1 MQTTH
6 KKKYLQFVIQKE
18 KQNKNHSTDKMHNPE
33 KRKSLQSLLG
43 RLIVSGSWN
52 YKHVLKAF
60 KKVEE
65 GKIYNN
71 NKRWLNEDEPTLCT
85 SVWRYRASVTVV
97 LPALLRWNVV
107 APFSFSLVI
116 SREFYDH

>member
-1 MQTTH
+1 
-6 KKKYLQFVIQKE
+6 
-18 KQNKNHSTDKMHNPE
+18 MHNPE
-33 KRKSLQSLLG
+33 KRKSKPAGLTNRFWFLKLQTSF
-43 RLIVSGSWN
+43 
-52 YKHVLKAF
+52 LKAF

-85 SVWRYRASVTVV
+85 SVTIYKASVV
-97 LPALLRWNVV
+97 LPGLLRWNVV

-116 SREFYDH
+116 SCEFYD